1 MDDFFTD
8 TDRDIRRRAAAF
20 SDEHL
25 IPLEEPTEERG
36 GHWSWAE
43 TQHVRDAAVDFGLS
57 AINIKKEYGGQEFTV
72 LQQMLVHEEIGRAT
86 NGLFAL
92 LPFPHVP
99 LQHGTKE
106 QIDSYLRP
114 MCAGK
119 IRSAFLVTEEGAGS
133 DPRQVKTKA
142 MRKGNGFVVT
152 GEKWFATSADV
163 SQVQIVHAHVD
174 DDPDQPTLFLIPSAR
189 EGVSIKELP
198 TFTHNYVFG
207 HPMMAFDEV
216 EVGSDEIL
224 GEVGQGYELTKDW
237 FVEARLEICAHCIGQ
252 SRRAALVAN
261 AYAGEREQFGQKIQD
276 FQAIRFMIAD
286 MAVAIY
292 AMQSMVYRLAADID
306 RGADRKTA
314 HAQASAAKLFCS
326 EQAGKVVDSAVQV
339 LGGRGY
345 MRKNPVERLY
355 RDVRVERIW
364 EGTSEVQRDVIGR
377 MVAKRGLGR
386 YSLWD

>member
-1 MDDFFTD
+1 MDYLFSDV
-8 TDRDIRRRAAAF
+8 DRDIRSRAAEF
-20 SDEHL
+20 TDKHL
-25 IPLEEPTEERG
+25 IPMEEPTEKRG
-36 GHWSWAE
+36 GHWTWEE
-43 TQHVRDAAVDFGLS
+43 TQHVRDAAVNYGLS
-57 AINIKKEYGGQEFTV
+57 AINIRREFGGKEFTV
-72 LQQMLVHEEIGRAT
+72 LQQILVHEEIGRAS

-99 LQHGTKE
+99 LQHGTPE
-106 QIDSYLRP
+106 QIDNYLRP
-114 MCAGK
+114 MCQGK

-142 MRKGNGFVVT
+142 MRRGNGFVIT

-163 SQVQIVHAHVD
+163 SHVQIVHAHVD
-174 DDPDQPTLFLIPSAR
+174 DDPDQPTLFLIPSGRA
-189 EGVSIKELP
+189 GVSIKELP

-207 HPMMAFDEV
+207 HPVMAFDEV
-216 EVGSDEIL
+216 EATADDIL
-224 GEVGQGYELTKDW
+224 GDVGQGYELTKDW

-252 SRRAALVAN
+252 SRRATLVAN
-261 AYAGEREQFGQKIQD
+261 AHAGEREQFGQKIQD

-292 AMQSMVYRLAADID
+292 AMQSMLYRLAADID
-306 RGADRKTA
+306 RGIDRKTA

-326 EQAGKVVDSAVQV
+326 EQAGKVVDSAVQI

-345 MRKNPVERLY
+345 MRNNPVERLY

>member
-1 MDDFFTD
+1 MDYLFSDAERDIQRRAAEFTD
-8 TDRDIRRRAAAF
+8 TY
-20 SDEHL
+20 L
-25 IPLEEPTEERG
+25 IPLEQPTEDRG
-36 GHWSWAE
+36 GHWTWAE
-43 TQHVRDAAVDFGLS
+43 TQHVRDAVVDCGLS
-57 AINIKKEYGGQEFTV
+57 AINIKKEFGGQEFTL
-72 LQQMLVHEEIGRAT
+72 LQQILVHEEIGRAS

-99 LQHGTKE
+99 LQRGTKE
-106 QIDSYLRP
+106 QIDNYLRP
-114 MCAGK
+114 MCEGK

-142 MRKGNGFVVT
+142 MRKGNGFVIS

-174 DDPDQPTLFLIPSAR
+174 DDPDQPTLFLIPTGRA
-189 EGVSIKELP
+189 GVSIKELP

-207 HPMMAFDEV
+207 HPVMAFDDV
-216 EVGSDEIL
+216 QATADDIL

-252 SRRAALVAN
+252 SRRAALLAN
-261 AYAGEREQFGQKIQD
+261 VYAGEREQFGQKIAD

-326 EQAGKVVDSAVQV
+326 EQAGKVVDSAVQIF
-339 LGGRGY
+339 GGRGY
-345 MRKNPVERLY
+345 MRNNPVERLY

-377 MVAKRGLGR
+377 MVAKHGLGR